1 MKKKIIQMLGGF
13 LALMILFTLLSRAA
27 DSAGIPRVTTTTIQS
42 LSIVHK
48 VTAQG
53 KVEENREQAVTTE
66 ANQRVKAI
74 YVNEGQQ
81 VEEGELLFEID
92 MEELREQIL
101 NMEQEIEKQKLQTQ
115 DSLSSKA
122 VEAERKALEQQ
133 RASSDYADAQ
143 SQGDR
148 AVERARQELEEAK
161 KALEEYKKP
170 SSAKQAEEFKRE
182 VKEKKEAWDAA
193 KKELQAL
200 EKELEDVIAEEKAKA
215 ASESQ
220 AEAAGSTETGET
232 ETKETAV
239 PTAGQIENE
248 LKSRYQAV
256 LDTAKEKIDAA
267 EKEMQDAEEA
277 LKEYQNGAAQRKE
290 QRESEKGQLEQAV
303 RDKQAA
309 YEDAQA
315 SRESSLRSAGNAVA
329 GASVADAQDS
339 TARLGEIEMEQKELA
354 LSKLQKLEKAQGKI
368 MAPIRGVITKIA
380 LTTGDRTP
388 DGTAILL
395 ADLSSGCKFVAQVPK
410 EQEKYIAR
418 KDAATLIGG
427 DDKKIEGL
435 EIASVQM
442 NEENQEQLDVT
453 VNLPADTLSM
463 GQAATLE
470 VSRKAGSSRSCVP
483 LETLHYDS
491 QQAYVLVAEESQTVL
506 GTEMTARR
514 VDVTVLD
521 KNEKYAAIQEGDLT
535 PEQKLVQSSDRSVE
549 PGGRIR
555 LEEE

>member
-170 SSAKQAEEFKRE
+170 SSEKQAAELKRK

-200 EKELEDVIAEEKAKA
+200 EKELEDAIAEEKAKA

-256 LDTAKEKIDAA
+256 LDAAKEKTDAA

-339 TARLGEIEMEQKELA
+339 TARLGQKELA

>member
-170 SSAKQAEEFKRE
+170 SSEKQAAELKRK

-200 EKELEDVIAEEKAKA
+200 EKELEDAIAEEKVK
-215 ASESQ
+215 
-220 AEAAGSTETGET
+220 AAGSTETGET

-248 LKSRYQAV
+248 LKSRYQDV
-256 LDTAKEKIDAA
+256 LDTAKEKTDAA

-395 ADLSSGCKFVAQVPK
+395 ADLSSGCKFVAQVPR

-453 VNLPADTLSM
+453 VNLPADILSM

>member
-170 SSAKQAEEFKRE
+170 SSEKQAAELKRK

-200 EKELEDVIAEEKAKA
+200 EKELEDAIAEEKVK
-215 ASESQ
+215 
-220 AEAAGSTETGET
+220 AAGSTETGET

-256 LDTAKEKIDAA
+256 LDAAKEKTDAA

-339 TARLGEIEMEQKELA
+339 TARLGEIELEQKELA

>member
-170 SSAKQAEEFKRE
+170 SSEKQAAELKRK

-200 EKELEDVIAEEKAKA
+200 EKELEDAIAEEKAKA

-256 LDTAKEKIDAA
+256 LDAAKEKTDAA

-290 QRESEKGQLEQAV
+290 QRESDRK
-303 RDKQAA
+303 
-309 YEDAQA
+309 
-315 SRESSLRSAGNAVA
+315 
-329 GASVADAQDS
+329 SV
-339 TARLGEIEMEQKELA
+339 
-354 LSKLQKLEKAQGKI
+354 
-368 MAPIRGVITKIA
+368 V
-380 LTTGDRTP
+380 
-388 DGTAILL
+388 
-395 ADLSSGCKFVAQVPK
+395 
-410 EQEKYIAR
+410 
-418 KDAATLIGG
+418 
-427 DDKKIEGL
+427 
-435 EIASVQM
+435 
-442 NEENQEQLDVT
+442 
-453 VNLPADTLSM
+453 
-463 GQAATLE
+463 
-470 VSRKAGSSRSCVP
+470 
-483 LETLHYDS
+483 
-491 QQAYVLVAEESQTVL
+491 
-506 GTEMTARR
+506 
-514 VDVTVLD
+514 
-521 KNEKYAAIQEGDLT
+521 
-535 PEQKLVQSSDRSVE
+535 
-549 PGGRIR
+549 
-555 LEEE
+555 

>member
-170 SSAKQAEEFKRE
+170 SSEKQAAELKRK

-200 EKELEDVIAEEKAKA
+200 EKELEDAIAEEKVK
-215 ASESQ
+215 
-220 AEAAGSTETGET
+220 AAGSTETGET

-248 LKSRYQAV
+248 LKSRYQDV
-256 LDTAKEKIDAA
+256 LDTAKEKTDAA

-339 TARLGEIEMEQKELA
+339 TARLGEIELEQKELA

>member
-1 MKKKIIQMLGGF
+1 
-13 LALMILFTLLSRAA
+13 
-27 DSAGIPRVTTTTIQS
+27 
-42 LSIVHK
+42 
-48 VTAQG
+48 
-53 KVEENREQAVTTE
+53 
-66 ANQRVKAI
+66 
-74 YVNEGQQ
+74 
-81 VEEGELLFEID
+81 
-92 MEELREQIL
+92 
-101 NMEQEIEKQKLQTQ
+101 
-115 DSLSSKA
+115 
-122 VEAERKALEQQ
+122 
-133 RASSDYADAQ
+133 
-143 SQGDR
+143 
-148 AVERARQELEEAK
+148 
-161 KALEEYKKP
+161 
-170 SSAKQAEEFKRE
+170 
-182 VKEKKEAWDAA
+182 
-193 KKELQAL
+193 
-200 EKELEDVIAEEKAKA
+200 
-215 ASESQ
+215 
-220 AEAAGSTETGET
+220 
-232 ETKETAV
+232 
-239 PTAGQIENE
+239 
-248 LKSRYQAV
+248 
-256 LDTAKEKIDAA
+256 
-267 EKEMQDAEEA
+267 MQDAEEA

-339 TARLGEIEMEQKELA
+339 TARLGEIELEQKELA

-380 LTTGDRTP
+380 LTTGDR
-388 DGTAILL
+388 
-395 ADLSSGCKFVAQVPK
+395 ADLSSGCKFVAQVPR

-491 QQAYVLVAEESQTVL
+491 QQAYVWVAEESQTVL

>member
-170 SSAKQAEEFKRE
+170 SSEKQAAELKRK

-200 EKELEDVIAEEKAKA
+200 EKELEDAIAEEKAK
-215 ASESQ
+215 
-220 AEAAGSTETGET
+220 AAGSTETGET

-256 LDTAKEKIDAA
+256 LDAAKEKTDAA

-339 TARLGEIEMEQKELA
+339 TARLGEIELEQKELA

>member
-13 LALMILFTLLSRAA
+13 LALMILFTLLSRVA
-27 DSAGIPRVTTTTIQS
+27 DSAGIPRVTTTTVQS

-148 AVERARQELEEAK
+148 AVERAWQELEDAK
-161 KALEEYKKP
+161 KALKEYEKP
-170 SSAKQAEEFKRE
+170 SSAKQTAELKRE
-182 VKEKKEAWDAA
+182 IKEKKEAWEAA
-193 KKELQAL
+193 KRERQAL
-200 EKELEDVIAEEKAKA
+200 EKELEDAISGEKAKA
-215 ASESQ
+215 AAESQ
-220 AEAAGSTETGET
+220 TPETGSTETEGTRENAAQ
-232 ETKETAV
+232 TARQV
-239 PTAGQIENE
+239 ENE
-248 LKSRYQAV
+248 LRDRYQAP
-256 LDTAKEKIDAA
+256 LDAAKEKEEAA
-267 EKEMQDAEEA
+267 EKEMESAQKA
-277 LKEYQNGAAQRKE
+277 LKEYQSGAAQRKE
-290 QRESEKGQLEQAV
+290 QSASEKAQLEQTV
-303 RDKQAA
+303 REKQAA
-309 YEDAQA
+309 YEDAEA

-329 GASVADAQDS
+329 GASVPDAQDS
-339 TARLGEIEMEQKELA
+339 TARLGEIELEQKELA
-354 LSKLQKLEKAQGKI
+354 LSKLQKLEKAEGKI
-368 MAPIRGVITKIA
+368 IAPIRGVITKIA

-395 ADLSSGCKFVAQVPK
+395 ADLSSGCKFVAQVSR

-418 KDAATLIGG
+418 KDTATLIGG

-442 NEENQEQLDVT
+442 NEENQELLDVT

-483 LETLHYDS
+483 LETLHYDN

-521 KNEKYAAIQEGDLT
+521 KNEKYAAIQDGDLT

>member
-170 SSAKQAEEFKRE
+170 SSEKQAAELKRK

-200 EKELEDVIAEEKAKA
+200 EKELEDAIAEEKVK
-215 ASESQ
+215 
-220 AEAAGSTETGET
+220 AAGSTETGET

-256 LDTAKEKIDAA
+256 LDAAKEKTDAA

-309 YEDAQA
+309 YEEACA
-315 SRESSLRSAGNAVA
+315 SS
-329 GASVADAQDS
+329 
-339 TARLGEIEMEQKELA
+339 
-354 LSKLQKLEKAQGKI
+354 
-368 MAPIRGVITKIA
+368 
-380 LTTGDRTP
+380 
-388 DGTAILL
+388 
-395 ADLSSGCKFVAQVPK
+395 
-410 EQEKYIAR
+410 
-418 KDAATLIGG
+418 
-427 DDKKIEGL
+427 
-435 EIASVQM
+435 
-442 NEENQEQLDVT
+442 
-453 VNLPADTLSM
+453 
-463 GQAATLE
+463 
-470 VSRKAGSSRSCVP
+470 
-483 LETLHYDS
+483 
-491 QQAYVLVAEESQTVL
+491 
-506 GTEMTARR
+506 
-514 VDVTVLD
+514 
-521 KNEKYAAIQEGDLT
+521 
-535 PEQKLVQSSDRSVE
+535 
-549 PGGRIR
+549 
-555 LEEE
+555 

>member
-170 SSAKQAEEFKRE
+170 SSEKQAAELKRK

-200 EKELEDVIAEEKAKA
+200 EKELEDAIAEEKVK
-215 ASESQ
+215 
-220 AEAAGSTETGET
+220 AAGSTETGET

-248 LKSRYQAV
+248 LKSRYQDV
-256 LDTAKEKIDAA
+256 LDTAKEKTDAA

>member
-170 SSAKQAEEFKRE
+170 SSEKQAAELKRK

-193 KKELQAL
+193 KR
-200 EKELEDVIAEEKAKA
+200 
-215 ASESQ
+215 
-220 AEAAGSTETGET
+220 
-232 ETKETAV
+232 
-239 PTAGQIENE
+239 N
-248 LKSRYQAV
+248 
-256 LDTAKEKIDAA
+256 
-267 EKEMQDAEEA
+267 
-277 LKEYQNGAAQRKE
+277 
-290 QRESEKGQLEQAV
+290 
-303 RDKQAA
+303 
-309 YEDAQA
+309 
-315 SRESSLRSAGNAVA
+315 
-329 GASVADAQDS
+329 
-339 TARLGEIEMEQKELA
+339 
-354 LSKLQKLEKAQGKI
+354 
-368 MAPIRGVITKIA
+368 
-380 LTTGDRTP
+380 
-388 DGTAILL
+388 
-395 ADLSSGCKFVAQVPK
+395 C
-410 EQEKYIAR
+410 
-418 KDAATLIGG
+418 
-427 DDKKIEGL
+427 
-435 EIASVQM
+435 
-442 NEENQEQLDVT
+442 
-453 VNLPADTLSM
+453 
-463 GQAATLE
+463 
-470 VSRKAGSSRSCVP
+470 
-483 LETLHYDS
+483 
-491 QQAYVLVAEESQTVL
+491 
-506 GTEMTARR
+506 RR
-514 VDVTVLD
+514 
-521 KNEKYAAIQEGDLT
+521 
-535 PEQKLVQSSDRSVE
+535 
-549 PGGRIR
+549 
-555 LEEE
+555 

>member
-200 EKELEDVIAEEKAKA
+200 EKELEDAIAEEKVK
-215 ASESQ
+215 
-220 AEAAGSTETGET
+220 AAGSTETGET

-248 LKSRYQAV
+248 LKSRYQDV
-256 LDTAKEKIDAA
+256 LDTAKEKTDAA

-491 QQAYVLVAEESQTVL
+491 RQAYVLVAEESQTVL

>member
-1 MKKKIIQMLGGF
+1 MLGGF

-170 SSAKQAEEFKRE
+170 SSEKQAAELKRK

-200 EKELEDVIAEEKAKA
+200 EKELEDAIAEEKVK
-215 ASESQ
+215 
-220 AEAAGSTETGET
+220 AAGSTETGET

-248 LKSRYQAV
+248 LKSRYQDV
-256 LDTAKEKIDAA
+256 LDTAKEKTDAA

-339 TARLGEIEMEQKELA
+339 TARLGEIELEQKELA

-491 QQAYVLVAEESQTVL
+491 RQAYVLVAEESQTVL

>member
-1 MKKKIIQMLGGF
+1 MKKKVIQMLGGF
-13 LALMILFTLLSRAA
+13 MALMILFTLLSRAA
-27 DSAGIPRVTTTTIQS
+27 DSAGIPRVNTTVIQS

-53 KVEENREQAVTTE
+53 KVEQNREQAVTTE

-92 MEELREQIL
+92 MEELMEQIL

-143 SQGDR
+143 SEGDR
-148 AVERARQELEEAK
+148 AVERAWQELEDAK
-161 KALEEYKKP
+161 KALKEYEKP
-170 SSAKQAEEFKRE
+170 SFAKQTEELKRE
-182 VKEKKEAWDAA
+182 VKEKKEAWEAA
-193 KKELQAL
+193 KKELQDL
-200 EKELEDVIAEEKAKA
+200 EKELEDAISKEKAKA
-215 ASESQ
+215 AAESP
-220 AEAAGSTETGET
+220 APETGSTETEGTGEN
-232 ETKETAV
+232 AAQ
-239 PTAGQIENE
+239 TAGQIENE
-248 LKSRYQAV
+248 LRGRYQAS
-256 LDTAKEKIDAA
+256 LDAAKEKADAA
-267 EKEMQDAEEA
+267 EKEMQSAQEA
-277 LKEYQNGAAQRKE
+277 LKEYQGGAAQRKE
-290 QRESEKGQLEQAV
+290 QSESEKAQLEQAV
-303 RDKQAA
+303 RAKQAA

-329 GASVADAQDS
+329 GASVPDAQDS
-339 TARLGEIEMEQKELA
+339 TARLGEIELEQKELA
-354 LSKLQKLEKAQGKI
+354 LSKLQKLEKAEGKI
-368 MAPIRGVITKIA
+368 IAPIRGVITKIA

-395 ADLSSGCKFVAQVPK
+395 ADLSSGCKFAAQVPK

-418 KDAATLIGG
+418 KDTATLIGG

-435 EIASVQM
+435 EIASVQV
-442 NEENQEQLDVT
+442 NEENQELLDVT

-470 VSRKAGSSRSCVP
+470 VSRKAGNSKSCVP
-483 LETLHYDS
+483 LETLHYDN
-491 QQAYVLVAEESQTVL
+491 QQAYVLVVEESQTIL
-506 GTEMTARR
+506 GTELTARR

-521 KNEKYAAIQEGDLT
+521 KNEKYAALQEGELT

-555 LEEE
+555 LAEE

>member
-170 SSAKQAEEFKRE
+170 SSEKQAAELKRK

-200 EKELEDVIAEEKAKA
+200 EKELEDAIAEEKVK
-215 ASESQ
+215 
-220 AEAAGSTETGET
+220 AAGSTETGET

-256 LDTAKEKIDAA
+256 LDAAKEKTDAA

-339 TARLGEIEMEQKELA
+339 TARLGEIELEQKELA

-453 VNLPADTLSM
+453 VNLPADILSM

>member
-170 SSAKQAEEFKRE
+170 SSEKQAAELKRK

-200 EKELEDVIAEEKAKA
+200 EKELEDAIAEEKVK
-215 ASESQ
+215 
-220 AEAAGSTETGET
+220 AAGSTETGET

-256 LDTAKEKIDAA
+256 LDAAKEKTDAA

-339 TARLGEIEMEQKELA
+339 TARLGEIELEQKELA

-418 KDAATLIGG
+418 KDAATLIWG
-427 DDKKIEGL
+427 DYKKIEGL